1 MLNDSLMIAQAAA
14 ANAGAATGTG
24 AQGQAPAA
32 GGGSPFSMFGILIV
46 FGIMIFIMFRSQ
58 RKEARK
64 RQEMLNAIT
73 VGNKVVTAGGIYGEV
88 TAVKNDSFVVKIAEN
103 VKIEVCKTGVST
115 VVNPAAA
122 TETKDSENNKD
133 SKK

>member
-1 MLNDSLMIAQAAA
+1 MLNESLMIAQAAA

-24 AQGQAPAA
+24 AQGQAPS

-64 RQEMLNAIT
+64 RQEMLNSIKA
-73 VGNKVVTAGGIYGEV
+73 GDKVVTAGGIYGEV

-103 VKIEVCKTGVST
+103 VKIEVSKTGVST

-122 TETKDSENNKD
+122 AEAKDSENNKD

>member
-14 ANAGAATGTG
+14 DAGAAAETN
-24 AQGQAPAA
+24 AQGQTSS

-46 FGIMIFIMFRSQ
+46 FGIMIFIMIRSQ

-64 RQEMLNAIT
+64 RQEMLNAIK
-73 VGNKVVTAGGIYGEV
+73 VGDKVVTAGGIYGEV

-115 VVNPAAA
+115 VVNSAAA
-122 TETKDSENNKD
+122 AETKDSDNNKD